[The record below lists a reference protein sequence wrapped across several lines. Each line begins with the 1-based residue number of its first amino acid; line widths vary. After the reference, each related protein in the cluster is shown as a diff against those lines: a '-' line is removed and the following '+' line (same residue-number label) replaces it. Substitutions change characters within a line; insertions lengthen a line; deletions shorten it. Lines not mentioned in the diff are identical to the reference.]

1 MQPRAPVRCLTS
13 TRQPEMGQLMYAY
26 AAASPAGRMRYP
38 TVHRMCARVVC
49 SVHPWDVPSTGSAS
63 DYCTVSV

>member
-38 TVHRMCARVVC
+38 TVHCMCARDVC
-49 SVHPWDVPSTGSAS
+49 SVAPMGRPKHRKCLRLPHR
-63 DYCTVSV
+63 